1 MEKLIQEKPNDATY
15 SDNNIKRIREIT
27 IERVTYRAV
36 IY

>member
-1 MEKLIQEKPNDATY
+1 MEKLIQEKLNDATY

-27 IERVTYRAV
+27 VEGVTYRAI